1 MIRTFLE
8 KCQEELTARKIELNE
23 DYELLVSKIKE
34 NEKFLDLLH
43 EEESTVFSDFTPH
56 NVNYKNQDRIHK
68 IQQTLL
74 QLNQD
79 KQSIKS
85 EMDQVHGRLKDCQ
98 KAMTEWDE
106 QSSVSSVANDVSCE
120 NKEDLSI
127 QNLNQ
132 EKMHKM
138 KMDLE
143 QISGYVIS
151 DPRRAKTELDHII
164 STMK

>member
-56 NVNYKNQDRIHK
+56 NVNYKNQDRIHE
-68 IQQTLL
+68 IQQMLL

-85 EMDQVHGRLKDCQ
+85 EMDQVHQRLKDCQ

-106 QSSVSSVANDVSCE
+106 
-120 NKEDLSI
+120 LSI
-127 QNLNQ
+127 QNPNQ
-132 EKMHKM
+132 EKMYKM

-143 QISGYVIS
+143 QITGYVIS

-164 STMK
+164 STME

>member
-1 MIRTFLE
+1 M
-8 KCQEELTARKIELNE
+8 
-23 DYELLVSKIKE
+23 LVSKIKE

-56 NVNYKNQDRIHK
+56 NVNYKNQDRIHE
-68 IQQTLL
+68 IQQMLL

-85 EMDQVHGRLKDCQ
+85 EMDQIHQRLKDCQ

-106 QSSVSSVANDVSCE
+106 
-120 NKEDLSI
+120 LSI
-127 QNLNQ
+127 QNPNQ
-132 EKMHKM
+132 EKMYKM

-164 STMK
+164 SIMK

>member
-56 NVNYKNQDRIHK
+56 NVNYKNQDRIHE

-85 EMDQVHGRLKDCQ
+85 EMDQVHQRLKDCQ

-106 QSSVSSVANDVSCE
+106 
-120 NKEDLSI
+120 LSI
-127 QNLNQ
+127 QNPNQ

-164 STMK
+164 STME

>member
-56 NVNYKNQDRIHK
+56 NVNYKNQDRIHE

-74 QLNQD
+74 QLNQN

-85 EMDQVHGRLKDCQ
+85 EMDQVHQRLKDCQ

-106 QSSVSSVANDVSCE
+106 
-120 NKEDLSI
+120 LSI
-127 QNLNQ
+127 QNPNQ
-132 EKMHKM
+132 EKMYKM

-164 STMK
+164 STME

>member
-56 NVNYKNQDRIHK
+56 NVNYKNQDRIHE

-74 QLNQD
+74 QLNQN

-85 EMDQVHGRLKDCQ
+85 EMDQIHQRLKDCQ

-106 QSSVSSVANDVSCE
+106 
-120 NKEDLSI
+120 LSI
-127 QNLNQ
+127 QNPNQ
-132 EKMHKM
+132 EKMYKM

>member
-56 NVNYKNQDRIHK
+56 NVNYKNQDRIHE

-85 EMDQVHGRLKDCQ
+85 EMDQVHQRLKDCQ

-106 QSSVSSVANDVSCE
+106 
-120 NKEDLSI
+120 LSI
-127 QNLNQ
+127 QNPNQ
-132 EKMHKM
+132 EKMYKM

-164 STMK
+164 STME

>member
-23 DYELLVSKIKE
+23 DYELVVSKIKE
-34 NEKFLDLLH
+34 NEKFLDLLN

-56 NVNYKNQDRIHK
+56 NVNYKNQDRIHE
-68 IQQTLL
+68 IQQMLL

-85 EMDQVHGRLKDCQ
+85 DMDQVHQRLRDCQ

-106 QSSVSSVANDVSCE
+106 
-120 NKEDLSI
+120 LSI
-127 QNLNQ
+127 QNPNQ
-132 EKMHKM
+132 EKMYKM

-151 DPRRAKTELDHII
+151 DPRRAKTELDYII
-164 STMK
+164 STME

>member
-56 NVNYKNQDRIHK
+56 NVNYKNQDRIHEIK
-68 IQQTLL
+68 QMLL

-85 EMDQVHGRLKDCQ
+85 EMDQIHQRLKDCQ

-106 QSSVSSVANDVSCE
+106 
-120 NKEDLSI
+120 LSI
-127 QNLNQ
+127 QNPNQ
-132 EKMHKM
+132 EKMYKM

-164 STMK
+164 SIMK

>member
-56 NVNYKNQDRIHK
+56 NVNYKNQDRIHE
-68 IQQTLL
+68 IQQMLL

-85 EMDQVHGRLKDCQ
+85 DMDQVHQRLKDCQ

-106 QSSVSSVANDVSCE
+106 
-120 NKEDLSI
+120 LSI
-127 QNLNQ
+127 QNPNQ
-132 EKMHKM
+132 EKMYKM

-164 STMK
+164 STME

>member
-34 NEKFLDLLH
+34 NEKFLDLWH

-56 NVNYKNQDRIHK
+56 NVNYKNQDRIHE

-85 EMDQVHGRLKDCQ
+85 EMDQVYQRLKDCQ

-106 QSSVSSVANDVSCE
+106 
-120 NKEDLSI
+120 LSI
-127 QNLNQ
+127 QNPNQ
-132 EKMHKM
+132 EKMYKM

>member
-56 NVNYKNQDRIHK
+56 NVNYKNQDRIHE
-68 IQQTLL
+68 IQQMLL

-85 EMDQVHGRLKDCQ
+85 DMDQVHQRLRDCQ

-106 QSSVSSVANDVSCE
+106 
-120 NKEDLSI
+120 LSI
-127 QNLNQ
+127 QNPNQ
-132 EKMHKM
+132 EKMYKM

>member
-56 NVNYKNQDRIHK
+56 NVNYKNQDRIHE

-85 EMDQVHGRLKDCQ
+85 DMDQIHQRLKDCQ

-106 QSSVSSVANDVSCE
+106 
-120 NKEDLSI
+120 LSI
-127 QNLNQ
+127 QNPNQ
-132 EKMHKM
+132 EKMYKM

>member
-56 NVNYKNQDRIHK
+56 NVNYKNQDRIHE

-85 EMDQVHGRLKDCQ
+85 EMDQVHQRLKDCQ

-106 QSSVSSVANDVSCE
+106 
-120 NKEDLSI
+120 LSI
-127 QNLNQ
+127 QNPNQ
-132 EKMHKM
+132 EKMYKM

-164 STMK
+164 SIMK

>member
-56 NVNYKNQDRIHK
+56 NVNYKNQDRIHE

-85 EMDQVHGRLKDCQ
+85 EMDQVHQRLKDCQ

-106 QSSVSSVANDVSCE
+106 
-120 NKEDLSI
+120 LSI
-127 QNLNQ
+127 QNPNQ
-132 EKMHKM
+132 EKMYKM

>member
-56 NVNYKNQDRIHK
+56 NVNYKNQDRIHE

-85 EMDQVHGRLKDCQ
+85 EMDQIHQRLKDCQ

-106 QSSVSSVANDVSCE
+106 
-120 NKEDLSI
+120 LSI
-127 QNLNQ
+127 QNPNQ
-132 EKMHKM
+132 EKMYKM

-164 STMK
+164 SIMK

>member
-56 NVNYKNQDRIHK
+56 NVNYKNQDRIHE
-68 IQQTLL
+68 IQQMLL

-85 EMDQVHGRLKDCQ
+85 EMDQVHQRLKDCQ

-106 QSSVSSVANDVSCE
+106 
-120 NKEDLSI
+120 LSI
-127 QNLNQ
+127 QNPNQ
-132 EKMHKM
+132 EKMYKM

-151 DPRRAKTELDHII
+151 DPRRAKTELDYII
-164 STMK
+164 STME

>member
-56 NVNYKNQDRIHK
+56 NVNYKNQDRIHE

-85 EMDQVHGRLKDCQ
+85 DMDQVHQRLRDCQ

-106 QSSVSSVANDVSCE
+106 
-120 NKEDLSI
+120 LSI
-127 QNLNQ
+127 QNPNQ
-132 EKMHKM
+132 EKMYKM

-164 STMK
+164 STME

>member
-56 NVNYKNQDRIHK
+56 NVNYKNQDRIHE

-85 EMDQVHGRLKDCQ
+85 EMDQVYQRLKDCQ

-106 QSSVSSVANDVSCE
+106 
-120 NKEDLSI
+120 LSI
-127 QNLNQ
+127 QNPNQ
-132 EKMHKM
+132 EKMYKM

-151 DPRRAKTELDHII
+151 DPRRAKTELDYII

>member
-56 NVNYKNQDRIHK
+56 NVNYKNQDRIHE

-85 EMDQVHGRLKDCQ
+85 DMDQVHQRLRDCQ

-106 QSSVSSVANDVSCE
+106 
-120 NKEDLSI
+120 LSI
-127 QNLNQ
+127 QNPNQ
-132 EKMHKM
+132 EKMYKM

>member
-56 NVNYKNQDRIHK
+56 NVNYKNQDRIHE
-68 IQQTLL
+68 IQQMLL

-85 EMDQVHGRLKDCQ
+85 EMDQIHQRLKDCQ

-106 QSSVSSVANDVSCE
+106 
-120 NKEDLSI
+120 LSI
-127 QNLNQ
+127 QNPNQ
-132 EKMHKM
+132 EKMYKM

>member
-56 NVNYKNQDRIHK
+56 NVNYKNQDRIHE
-68 IQQTLL
+68 IQQMLL

-85 EMDQVHGRLKDCQ
+85 DMDQVHQRLRDCR

-106 QSSVSSVANDVSCE
+106 
-120 NKEDLSI
+120 LSI
-127 QNLNQ
+127 QNPNQ
-132 EKMHKM
+132 EKMYKM

-164 STMK
+164 SIMK

>member
-56 NVNYKNQDRIHK
+56 NVNYKNQDRIHE
-68 IQQTLL
+68 IQQMLL

-85 EMDQVHGRLKDCQ
+85 EMDQVHQRLRDCQ

-106 QSSVSSVANDVSCE
+106 
-120 NKEDLSI
+120 LSI
-127 QNLNQ
+127 QNPNQ
-132 EKMHKM
+132 EKMYKM

>member
-43 EEESTVFSDFTPH
+43 EEESTVFSDFTPY
-56 NVNYKNQDRIHK
+56 NVNYKNQDRIHE
-68 IQQTLL
+68 IQQMLL

-85 EMDQVHGRLKDCQ
+85 EMDQIHQRLKDCQ

-106 QSSVSSVANDVSCE
+106 
-120 NKEDLSI
+120 LSI
-127 QNLNQ
+127 QNPNQ
-132 EKMHKM
+132 EKMYKM

-164 STMK
+164 SIMK

>member
-56 NVNYKNQDRIHK
+56 NVNYKNQDRIHE
-68 IQQTLL
+68 IQQMLL

-85 EMDQVHGRLKDCQ
+85 EMDQIHQRLKDCQ

-106 QSSVSSVANDVSCE
+106 
-120 NKEDLSI
+120 LSI
-127 QNLNQ
+127 QNPNQ
-132 EKMHKM
+132 EKMYKM

-164 STMK
+164 SIMK

>member
-56 NVNYKNQDRIHK
+56 NVNYKNQDRIHE

-85 EMDQVHGRLKDCQ
+85 EMDQVHQRLKDCQ

-106 QSSVSSVANDVSCE
+106 
-120 NKEDLSI
+120 LSI
-127 QNLNQ
+127 QNPNQ
-132 EKMHKM
+132 DKMYKM

-164 STMK
+164 STME

>member
-56 NVNYKNQDRIHK
+56 NVNYKNQDRIHE

-85 EMDQVHGRLKDCQ
+85 EMDQVHQRLRDCQ

-106 QSSVSSVANDVSCE
+106 
-120 NKEDLSI
+120 LSI
-127 QNLNQ
+127 QNPNQ
-132 EKMHKM
+132 EKMYKM

-164 STMK
+164 STME

>member
-56 NVNYKNQDRIHK
+56 NVNYKNQDRIHE

-85 EMDQVHGRLKDCQ
+85 EMDQIHQRLKDCQ

-106 QSSVSSVANDVSCE
+106 
-120 NKEDLSI
+120 LSI
-127 QNLNQ
+127 QNPNQ
-132 EKMHKM
+132 EKMYKM

>member
-56 NVNYKNQDRIHK
+56 NVNYKNQDRIHE
-68 IQQTLL
+68 IQQMLL

-85 EMDQVHGRLKDCQ
+85 EMDQVHQRLKDCQ

-106 QSSVSSVANDVSCE
+106 
-120 NKEDLSI
+120 LSI
-127 QNLNQ
+127 QNPNQ
-132 EKMHKM
+132 EKMYKM

>member
-1 MIRTFLE
+1 MILE

-56 NVNYKNQDRIHK
+56 NVNYKNQDRIHE

-85 EMDQVHGRLKDCQ
+85 DMDQVHQRLRDCQ

-106 QSSVSSVANDVSCE
+106 
-120 NKEDLSI
+120 LSI
-127 QNLNQ
+127 QNPNQ
-132 EKMHKM
+132 EKMYKM

-151 DPRRAKTELDHII
+151 DPRRAKTELDYII

>member
-56 NVNYKNQDRIHK
+56 NVNYKNQDRIHE

-74 QLNQD
+74 QLNQN

-85 EMDQVHGRLKDCQ
+85 EMDQIHQRLKDCQ

-106 QSSVSSVANDVSCE
+106 
-120 NKEDLSI
+120 LSI
-127 QNLNQ
+127 QNPNQ
-132 EKMHKM
+132 EKMYKM

-164 STMK
+164 STME

>member
-56 NVNYKNQDRIHK
+56 NVNYKNQDRIHE
-68 IQQTLL
+68 IQHMLL

-85 EMDQVHGRLKDCQ
+85 EMDQVHQRLRDCQ

-106 QSSVSSVANDVSCE
+106 
-120 NKEDLSI
+120 LSI
-127 QNLNQ
+127 QNPNQ
-132 EKMHKM
+132 EKMYKM
-138 KMDLE
+138 KMDME
-143 QISGYVIS
+143 EISGYVIS

-164 STMK
+164 STMA

>member
-56 NVNYKNQDRIHK
+56 NVNYKNQDRIHE

-74 QLNQD
+74 QLNQN

-85 EMDQVHGRLKDCQ
+85 DMDQVHQRLRDCQ
-98 KAMTEWDE
+98 KAMTEWGE
-106 QSSVSSVANDVSCE
+106 
-120 NKEDLSI
+120 LSI
-127 QNLNQ
+127 QNPNQ
-132 EKMHKM
+132 EKMYKM

-143 QISGYVIS
+143 QITGYVIS
-151 DPRRAKTELDHII
+151 DPRRAKTELDYII
-164 STMK
+164 STME

>member
-56 NVNYKNQDRIHK
+56 NVNYKNQDRIHE
-68 IQQTLL
+68 IQQMLL

-85 EMDQVHGRLKDCQ
+85 EMDQVHQRLKDCQ

-106 QSSVSSVANDVSCE
+106 
-120 NKEDLSI
+120 LSI
-127 QNLNQ
+127 QNPNQ
-132 EKMHKM
+132 EKMYKM

-164 STMK
+164 STME

>member
-56 NVNYKNQDRIHK
+56 NVNYKNQDRIHE

-85 EMDQVHGRLKDCQ
+85 DMDQVHQRLRDCQ

-106 QSSVSSVANDVSCE
+106 
-120 NKEDLSI
+120 LSI
-127 QNLNQ
+127 QNPNQ
-132 EKMHKM
+132 EKMYKM

-143 QISGYVIS
+143 QITGYVIS